1 MKRRPLK
8 NPVSI
13 SEILGSVLKY
23 RGLGKKIAQYSIF
36 ESWAQIVGPTIS
48 KQTTPKKMQGNV
60 LIVAAKN
67 AAWAQE
73 LSFMK
78 PMILKKI
85 HEMMGGCEIEDIRFT
100 TVGRP

>member
-1 MKRRPLK
+1 
-8 NPVSI
+8 
-13 SEILGSVLKY
+13 
-23 RGLGKKIAQYSIF
+23 
-36 ESWAQIVGPTIS
+36 
-48 KQTTPKKMQGNV
+48 MQGNV